1 MGAARAL
8 GVDRRSIQRMIQRGE
23 LPAEKLPGVTGSY
36 VLNHAD
42 VMRKVAERAQSRMDK
57 AVDR

>member
-1 MGAARAL
+1 M
-8 GVDRRSIQRMIQRGE
+8 DRRSIQRMIQRGE